1 MTKVIRLR
9 NPAAFEQQDI
19 NVLFD
24 RAFKDTSNINY
35 PAFWK
40 LMPLLAQDEKCGIFV
55 GVEKGKFEGLVIGEL
70 PSNEVL
76 PLPTVI
82 QFANFGS
89 AKCRNGLVDAV
100 VDFFVSAGY
109 TEFLALN
116 VTKEPDEAWSRLFRK
131 AGEAERVASL
141 MKFKIG

>member
-9 NPAAFEQQDI
+9 NPAAFEKEDI
-19 NVLFD
+19 KVLFD
-24 RAFKDTSNINY
+24 RAFKDTPNVNY
-35 PAFWK
+35 PAFWA
-40 LMPLLAQDEKCGIFV
+40 LLPFMVRDENCGIFL
-55 GVEKGKFEGLVIGEL
+55 GIEKGKFKGLVIGEL

-89 AKCRNGLVDAV
+89 AKCKNGLVDAV

-116 VTKEPDEAWSRLFRK
+116 VTGEADEAWARLFKK
-131 AGEAERVASL
+131 AGEAERIASL